1 MKIACLMC
9 AVWISSPLTFPAAVA
24 ATGPLEHGPAQSS
37 GTSPA
42 ARAQAPGPGP
52 VTRAQGAAPRRAV
65 PQGAVPD
72 GSNAPA
78 ASQRAPA
85 AQPTVGSM
93 ARSNADRLH
102 SLLRTQARPAAKPP
116 SQPAA
121 GSSRAKP
128 TAIALNRTPNRQ
140 GASPVSLSRRSSN
153 QPTPGGLVG
162 AHPPGPMALG
172 GPVMGRATSGRAAPG
187 RAASEQAVLGGAVLG
202 RAATANRAVLD
213 GAQMRRRF

>member
-9 AVWISSPLTFPAAVA
+9 AVWISSPLTFRAAVA

-42 ARAQAPGPGP
+42 ARVQSPGPGP
-52 VTRAQGAAPRRAV
+52 VTRAQGAAPQRAV
-65 PQGAVPD
+65 LQGAVPN
-72 GSNAPA
+72 GSNVLA
-78 ASQRAPA
+78 ASQRATA
-85 AQPTVGSM
+85 AQPTLGSM

-116 SQPAA
+116 SRAAA

-128 TAIALNRTPNRQ
+128 TAIALNRTPNLQ
-140 GASPVSLSRRSSN
+140 GASPVSWSRFALQQTPARALRSSN

-162 AHPPGPMALG
+162 GHPPGPMA
-172 GPVMGRATSGRAAPG
+172 
-187 RAASEQAVLGGAVLG
+187 LGGAVLG